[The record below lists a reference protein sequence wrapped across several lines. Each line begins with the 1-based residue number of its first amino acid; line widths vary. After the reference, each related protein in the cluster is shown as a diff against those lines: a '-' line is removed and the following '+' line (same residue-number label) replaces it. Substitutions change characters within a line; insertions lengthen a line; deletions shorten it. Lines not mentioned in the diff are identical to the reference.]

1 MVRVGIPRALLYYQY
16 YPMWKT
22 FFQRLGA
29 EVVVSTPTTRAMME
43 VGCTRMVAETCLP
56 VKVCCGHV
64 VSLVGQCD
72 YLFIPS
78 IRSLESKTHN
88 CSKFLGL
95 PDMMR
100 AVVPEAPP
108 ILDTEIDLSKGRRM
122 FYQAV
127 YGLGRHFT
135 WNPLSVKAASE
146 AAWQAYLDY
155 ENGLRHSGQTR
166 PQALNRMFEPE
177 RQEPEKVF
185 EGWSATPI
193 AVIGHPYLVYDD
205 FISQRLLA
213 RLGKMGAK
221 VLTAEMVEES
231 ELKKSIKEL
240 VGGPYWTYET
250 EVVGAGGYYVQSGV
264 NGVIGVAAFGC
275 GPDSL
280 MIEVVQRYA
289 RHRGVPFMTLTL
301 DEHTGEA
308 GIITRLE
315 AFLDMIRRRRQ
326 GQMACA

>member
-1 MVRVGIPRALLYYQY
+1 
-16 YPMWKT
+16 
-22 FFQRLGA
+22 
-29 EVVVSTPTTRAMME
+29 
-43 VGCTRMVAETCLP
+43 
-56 VKVCCGHV
+56 
-64 VSLVGQCD
+64 
-72 YLFIPS
+72 
-78 IRSLESKTHN
+78 
-88 CSKFLGL
+88 
-95 PDMMR
+95 
-100 AVVPEAPP
+100 
-108 ILDTEIDLSKGRRM
+108 M

-135 WNPLSVKAASE
+135 WNPLKVKAASE

-155 ENGLRHSGQTR
+155 ENGLRHNHQTR
-166 PQALNRMFEPE
+166 PQALSRMFEPE
-177 RQEPEKVF
+177 RSESAKVS
-185 EGWSATPI
+185 EGGSAVPV

-221 VLTAEMVEES
+221 VLSAEMVEES
-231 ELKKSIKEL
+231 ELRKSIKEI
-240 VGGPYWTYET
+240 VGGAYWTYET
-250 EVVGAGGYYVQSGV
+250 EVVGAGGYYIQSGV
-264 NGVIGVAAFGC
+264 DGVIGVAAFGC

>member
-1 MVRVGIPRALLYYQY
+1 
-16 YPMWKT
+16 
-22 FFQRLGA
+22 
-29 EVVVSTPTTRAMME
+29 
-43 VGCTRMVAETCLP
+43 
-56 VKVCCGHV
+56 
-64 VSLVGQCD
+64 
-72 YLFIPS
+72 
-78 IRSLESKTHN
+78 
-88 CSKFLGL
+88 
-95 PDMMR
+95 
-100 AVVPEAPP
+100 
-108 ILDTEIDLSKGRRM
+108 
-122 FYQAV
+122 
-127 YGLGRHFT
+127 
-135 WNPLSVKAASE
+135 VKAASE

-155 ENGLRHSGQTR
+155 ENGLRHSRQTR

-177 RQEPEKVF
+177 RQEPGKISGGV
-185 EGWSATPI
+185 SATPI

-231 ELKKSIKEL
+231 ELRKSIMEL

-264 NGVIGVAAFGC
+264 SGVIGVAAFGC

-280 MIEVVQRYA
+280 MINVVQRYA

-308 GIITRLE
+308 GISTRLE

-326 GQMACA
+326 GQVACA

>member
-29 EVVVSTPTTRAMME
+29 EVVLSSTTTSAMMGT
-43 VGCTRMVAETCLP
+43 GCTRMVAETCLP

-72 YLFIPS
+72 CLFIPA

-108 ILDTEIDLSKGRRM
+108 ILDTEINLGQGRRA
-122 FYQAV
+122 FYRAI

-135 WNPLSVKAASE
+135 WNPVRVKAASE
-146 AAWQAYLDY
+146 AAWQAHLNY
-155 ENGLRHSGQTR
+155 EKGLWHCRQTR
-166 PQALNRMFEPE
+166 LQALNRMLEPG
-177 RQEPEKVF
+177 RREPEKVS
-185 EGWSATPI
+185 ENGDTTPI
-193 AVIGHPYLVYDD
+193 AVIGHPYLIYDD
-205 FISQRLLA
+205 FINQRLLA
-213 RLGKMGAK
+213 RLSRLRAK

-231 ELKKSIKEL
+231 QLKQSIMEL
-240 VGGPYWTYET
+240 VGGPYWTYEA

-264 NGVIGVAAFGC
+264 EGVIGVAAFGC

-280 MIEVVQRYA
+280 MIEIVQRYA
-289 RHRGVPFMTLTL
+289 RRRGVPFMTLTL

-308 GIITRLE
+308 GLITRLE
-315 AFLDMIRRRRQ
+315 AFLDMIRRRKQ